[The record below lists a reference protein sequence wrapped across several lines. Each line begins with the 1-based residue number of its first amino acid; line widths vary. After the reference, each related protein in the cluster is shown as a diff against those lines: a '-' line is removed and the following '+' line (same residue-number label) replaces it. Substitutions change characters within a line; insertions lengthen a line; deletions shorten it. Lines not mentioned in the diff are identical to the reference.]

1 MIALEPEAAAVYC
14 RQRKLREFVEGKGD
28 EIVKDTLVP
37 ARTQYLVI
45 DNGGKKLIIE
55 LKKEKKTIYIYI
67 YIYLGYSLSLRC
79 SARCVRRINKSIS
92 VRSYLYKV
100 TLYVAPVA
108 VSSFH
113 FNPTGEEWTTH

>member
-55 LKKEKKTIYIYI
+55 LKKEKKNIYIYI
-67 YIYLGYSLSLRC
+67 YIH
-79 SARCVRRINKSIS
+79 IS
-92 VRSYLYKV
+92 WL
-100 TLYVAPVA
+100 
-108 VSSFH
+108 
-113 FNPTGEEWTTH
+113 

>member
-28 EIVKDTLVP
+28 ETVKDTLVP

-55 LKKEKKTIYIYI
+55 LNI
-67 YIYLGYSLSLRC
+67 YIYLIYSDQIRKWHY
-79 SARCVRRINKSIS
+79 N
-92 VRSYLYKV
+92 
-100 TLYVAPVA
+100 
-108 VSSFH
+108 
-113 FNPTGEEWTTH
+113 W

>member
-67 YIYLGYSLSLRC
+67 H
-79 SARCVRRINKSIS
+79 IS
-92 VRSYLYKV
+92 WL
-100 TLYVAPVA
+100 
-108 VSSFH
+108 
-113 FNPTGEEWTTH
+113 

>member
-55 LKKEKKTIYIYI
+55 LKKEKKNIYIYT
-67 YIYLGYSLSLRC
+67 YILVIVYPCGVVLDVF
-79 SARCVRRINKSIS
+79 A
-92 VRSYLYKV
+92 
-100 TLYVAPVA
+100 
-108 VSSFH
+108 
-113 FNPTGEEWTTH
+113 E

>member
-28 EIVKDTLVP
+28 EIVKDILVP

-55 LKKEKKTIYIYI
+55 LKKEKKNIYIYT
-67 YIYLGYSLSLRC
+67 YILVIVYPCGVVLDVF
-79 SARCVRRINKSIS
+79 A
-92 VRSYLYKV
+92 
-100 TLYVAPVA
+100 
-108 VSSFH
+108 
-113 FNPTGEEWTTH
+113 E

>member
-55 LKKEKKTIYIYI
+55 LKKREKKHIYIYT
-67 YIYLGYSLSLRC
+67 YILVIVYPCGVVLDVF
-79 SARCVRRINKSIS
+79 A
-92 VRSYLYKV
+92 
-100 TLYVAPVA
+100 
-108 VSSFH
+108 
-113 FNPTGEEWTTH
+113 E

>member
-55 LKKEKKTIYIYI
+55 LKKEKKNIYIYI
-67 YIYLGYSLSLRC
+67 H
-79 SARCVRRINKSIS
+79 IS
-92 VRSYLYKV
+92 WL
-100 TLYVAPVA
+100 
-108 VSSFH
+108 
-113 FNPTGEEWTTH
+113 

>member
-55 LKKEKKTIYIYI
+55 LKKREKKHIYIH
-67 YIYLGYSLSLRC
+67 
-79 SARCVRRINKSIS
+79 IS
-92 VRSYLYKV
+92 WL
-100 TLYVAPVA
+100 
-108 VSSFH
+108 
-113 FNPTGEEWTTH
+113 